1 METLGRL
8 LNLKK
13 INNILENRYQAG
25 GGDTMQWFPCTNL
38 GPANN
43 WQTAWENLKMFTGD
57 GTVAFTQGN
66 IVIVS
71 QDQDKIYLKL
81 EIASHRQ
88 NS

>member
-1 METLGRL
+1 MFGPAKSAGTGR
-8 LNLKK
+8 
-13 INNILENRYQAG
+13 RG
-25 GGDTMQWFPCTNL
+25 GTMQWFPCTNL

-81 EIASHRQ
+81 EIAIA
-88 NS
+88 